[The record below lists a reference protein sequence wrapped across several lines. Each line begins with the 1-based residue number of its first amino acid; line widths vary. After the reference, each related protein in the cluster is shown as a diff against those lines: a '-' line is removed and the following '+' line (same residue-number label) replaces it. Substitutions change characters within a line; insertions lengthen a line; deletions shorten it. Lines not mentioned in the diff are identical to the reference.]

1 MEEGLELWSGF
12 DTTDATVPERIIIYG
27 KPGTG
32 KTRFACCLPD
42 DDKWGDILYY
52 AADPGSELLASVLKS
67 YIYRKDGRRRINV
80 VRPRAGSP
88 IEHFQEFCI
97 RNWNAEPGLEN
108 VKTIIVDTYTRI
120 ANQTIQY
127 SANSGAVT
135 QEKHFKVGNPTKG
148 GQVIPNR
155 GDYMAIAS
163 LSRGF
168 MDNIFLA
175 QSDKNIIFIMHEDT
189 DVIEGVGTRLGP
201 SHPGKQMTE
210 ELPANFS
217 TVIRL
222 DRKLIQPAPGQPM
235 KMVVVAQTDGNGQ
248 FVAKLRENTTEGNPI
263 PEVIVDV
270 DPVNFW
276 RDHFGP
282 AMARQHG
289 RVETEEMNG

>member
-1 MEEGLELWSGF
+1 LQGLELWSGY
-12 DTTDATVPERIIIYG
+12 DQTDSTVPERIIVYG

-42 DDKWGDILYY
+42 TEKWGDILYY
-52 AADPGSELLASVLKS
+52 AADPGSELLSSVL
-67 YIYRKDGRRRINV
+67 RKYVRREDGKRRINV
-80 VRPRAGSP
+80 ARPLVGSP
-88 IEHFQEFCI
+88 IEHFQEFCV
-97 RNWNAEPGLEN
+97 RDWNAEPGLEN
-108 VKTIIVDTYTRI
+108 VKTIVVDTYTRI

-135 QEKHFKVGNPTKG
+135 QEKHFKVGNPAKG

-155 GDYMAIAS
+155 GDYMAVAS

-201 SHPGKQMTE
+201 AHPGKQMTE

-222 DRKLIQPAPGQPM
+222 DRELIQPVPGQPM
-235 KMVVVAQTDGNGQ
+235 KMVVVAFTDGNGQ
-248 FVAKLRENTTEGNPI
+248 FVAKLRENGTEGNPMPRTVLGI
-263 PEVIVDV
+263 
-270 DPVNFW
+270 DPINFW
-276 RDHFGP
+276 ADNFDP
-282 AMARQHG
+282 AMLKQAHTLNIG
-289 RVETEEMNG
+289 GNNG